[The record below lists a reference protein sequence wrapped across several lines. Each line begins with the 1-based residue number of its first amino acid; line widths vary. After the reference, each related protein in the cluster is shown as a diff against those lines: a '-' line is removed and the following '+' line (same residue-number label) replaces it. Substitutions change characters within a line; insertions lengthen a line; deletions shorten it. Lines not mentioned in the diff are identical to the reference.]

1 MPQGSRSV
9 IPGKSFCP
17 QNACAIDE
25 ALIET
30 HQNTV
35 VNVRESIKSTI
46 LAFCLPRPGSI
57 IRDCRSYDP
66 LREVSLHPRG

>member
-1 MPQGSRSV
+1 MRQGSQSV
-9 IPGKSFCP
+9 IPGQIIYQ

-35 VNVRESIKSTI
+35 VNVREASKA
-46 LAFCLPRPGSI
+46 LFW
-57 IRDCRSYDP
+57 RSACHV
-66 LREVSLHPRG
+66 RAR